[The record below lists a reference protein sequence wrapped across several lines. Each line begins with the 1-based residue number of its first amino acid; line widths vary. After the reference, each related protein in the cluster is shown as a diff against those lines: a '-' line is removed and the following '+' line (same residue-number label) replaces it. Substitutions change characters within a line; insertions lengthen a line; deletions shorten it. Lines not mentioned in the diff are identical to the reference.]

1 MFLEKAQSMAKER
14 AQIFSLYE
22 QGPRRR
28 LLVDP
33 GDEDEDNITLIPDHF
48 GFLREKSQPR
58 DSVLGTKQRQKDSRR
73 LRKWVKM
80 LENYCKYRSTE
91 KVLWK
96 GAPPGDHTEK
106 HRDEQ
111 CP

>member
-1 MFLEKAQSMAKER
+1 MASQRRFNPGDLKTL
-14 AQIFSLYE
+14 ITK
-22 QGPRRR
+22 GPRKR
-28 LLVDP
+28 LIADIVE
-33 GDEDEDNITLIPDHF
+33 EDEEF
-48 GFLREKSQPR
+48 GFPWEKSQPR
-58 DSVLGTKQRQKDSRR
+58 DSVLGTKQRRMESRR